1 MEKLEMKEHYDF
13 LQQEFENVNGWL
25 HFAEA
30 KNAAMIAFNIALF
43 AAVLSSEYLWDYIWL
58 FSLILVG
65 LLLSI
70 YWGIISFW
78 PIIKNIKKA
87 NKEVEE
93 NLLYFAYIA
102 TLDGEEYIKKLYV
115 NYWNVEEVDPTN
127 IPQIE
132 KDYSDEIVVNSRIT
146 LRKQRYFEYSI
157 KTTVF
162 ALIICV
168 LLIICA

>member
-70 YWGIISFW
+70 YWVIISLW
-78 PIIKNIKKA
+78 PINKNIK
-87 NKEVEE
+87 
-93 NLLYFAYIA
+93 
-102 TLDGEEYIKKLYV
+102 
-115 NYWNVEEVDPTN
+115 
-127 IPQIE
+127 
-132 KDYSDEIVVNSRIT
+132 R
-146 LRKQRYFEYSI
+146 
-157 KTTVF
+157 
-162 ALIICV
+162 CV
-168 LLIICA
+168 